1 MIFQSIPNIQAA
13 LETVRCEELQLEFTS
28 ALKSKPSR
36 TSQMQS
42 SSTSS
47 GMLTSTGGIS
57 GSLGQSNKYTTAA
70 SSTAISG
77 ISGLSSMMANNNNNI
92 TNNISGLGAFSSS
105 NIGNSILAKPE
116 SSVTWAPTPDHQKS
130 TEIDRIMAKI
140 EQARLSIANVCVLI
154 REESKISKINQ
165 KLRHC
170 LMITMRVI
178 ELKLYSFIPFCL
190 SLNLLNS

>member
-1 MIFQSIPNIQAA
+1 
-13 LETVRCEELQLEFTS
+13 
-28 ALKSKPSR
+28 
-36 TSQMQS
+36 MQS
-42 SSTSS
+42 NSTTS

-57 GSLGQSNKYTTAA
+57 GSLGQSSKYTTAA

-77 ISGLSSMMANNNNNI
+77 ISGLSSMMANNI
-92 TNNISGLGAFSSS
+92 SNNISGLGAYSSS
-105 NIGNSILAKPE
+105 SLGNSTMAKPE

-154 REESKISKINQ
+154 REESKNFKINQ

-170 LMITMRVI
+170 LMIT
-178 ELKLYSFIPFCL
+178 KK
-190 SLNLLNS
+190 SLN

>member
-1 MIFQSIPNIQAA
+1 
-13 LETVRCEELQLEFTS
+13 
-28 ALKSKPSR
+28 
-36 TSQMQS
+36 MQS
-42 SSTSS
+42 SCTAS

-57 GSLGQSNKYTTAA
+57 GSLGQSSKYTTAA

-77 ISGLSSMMANNNNNI
+77 ISGLSSMMANNN

-105 NIGNSILAKPE
+105 SIVNSILAKPE

-154 REESKISKINQ
+154 
-165 KLRHC
+165 
-170 LMITMRVI
+170 
-178 ELKLYSFIPFCL
+178 
-190 SLNLLNS
+190 